1 MVNRVDIRGFPH
13 AYHLTEPTSAPF
25 VLVFLHGW
33 LLSHAYW
40 KPVVRRLSADY
51 QCLYY
56 DLRGFGASQPIGE
69 YAVRDYANAA
79 IADPSH
85 RHLSSPETTASV
97 PDPYAHTP
105 AAYAQDLH
113 HLLDALNISNA
124 WLVGHSLGGS
134 IALWAADQSPKRI
147 NGVICVNSG
156 GGIYLK
162 EEFERFRSAGA
173 NLVKLR
179 PRWLTQFPFLDWPF
193 TRMNVTQPLDRRW
206 GRQRL
211 VDLVA
216 AHPTAALGALL
227 DSTTEEEV
235 HCLPQVV
242 ARLQQS
248 VYFIAGEQDTVM
260 EPQYVNHLAS
270 FHSSFECCGHNV
282 KTIPD
287 CGHLAMVEHPDTVA
301 HYIRD
306 ILGQHP
312 S

>member
-1 MVNRVDIRGFPH
+1 MANRIDIRGFPH
-13 AYHLTEPTSAPF
+13 AYCLTEPTSAPF
-25 VLVFLHGW
+25 VLVFVHGW

-40 KPVVRRLSADY
+40 KPIVRRLSANY

-56 DLRGFGASQPIGE
+56 DLRGFGASQPVG
-69 YAVRDYANAA
+69 DYALKGYATA
-79 IADPSH
+79 IADS
-85 RHLSSPETTASV
+85 SSPASPTPAPPV
-97 PDPYAHTP
+97 SDAYAHTP
-105 AAYAQDLH
+105 AAYAYDLH

-124 WLVGHSLGGS
+124 WLIGHSLGGS
-134 IALWAADQSPKRI
+134 IALWAADQVPARI
-147 NGVICVNSG
+147 NGVICINSG

-173 NLVKLR
+173 SLVKFR
-179 PRWLTQFPFLDWPF
+179 PRWLTQFPFLDWPL
-193 TRMNVTQPLDRRW
+193 TRMNVTQSLDRRW

-242 ARLQQS
+242 ARLQQPA
-248 VYFIAGEQDTVM
+248 YFLAGEQDTVM

-270 FHSSFECCGHNV
+270 FHASFECCGYNV

-306 ILGQHP
+306 ILAQHP
-312 S
+312 IR